1 MLPASGSP
9 RSMKRLIKAPSSSTA
24 TRVSY
29 GSTLAISSL
38 VISTPVSTG
47 LESNLFPSHAHVQ
60 QQAGRPHHRHQ
71 GAAAVTDE
79 RERNAG
85 DRHQPQCH
93 PDVDEQVK
101 RNHPDHP
108 HGHQHPQTVF
118 CLGRSEEHT
127 SELQSLTN
135 IVCRLVLYKK

>member
-79 RERNAG
+79 R
-85 DRHQPQCH
+85 
-93 PDVDEQVK
+93 
-101 RNHPDHP
+101 
-108 HGHQHPQTVF
+108 
-118 CLGRSEEHT
+118 RSEEHT
-127 SELQSLTN
+127 SELQSRPYL
-135 IVCRLVLYKK
+135 VCRLLL